1 MPYISLK
8 MTQPVQTFILTRD
21 LHFNRIKI
29 TDVTCDI
36 NGFAPLLTN
45 VLLQLNEYNENHF
58 IFADQFNNNANTECL
73 KNLPIIVGQKFNISP
88 VAMGPPD
95 YESERTQHTRYLK
108 LKGVGTTG
116 QAITAADWGTSEL
129 HINFYFERD

>member
-58 IFADQFNNNANTECL
+58 IFADPKKIPETVE
-73 KNLPIIVGQKFNISP
+73 PITVQKSSKA
-88 VAMGPPD
+88 VVVVHKR
-95 YESERTQHTRYLK
+95 SE
-108 LKGVGTTG
+108 
-116 QAITAADWGTSEL
+116 
-129 HINFYFERD
+129 ERL